1 MMIKNIKM
9 KKTYILLAVLIMTS
23 TVSCKKFLKEDAYDF
38 VSQDNFYQTE
48 GDANAALNGVY
59 NIMQLQ
65 QYYGRTVWILND
77 LTGDQMKVGLPQT
90 NRPELYSQTY
100 TSTNGEISNWWT
112 NSYVLINRA
121 NDVIQNVEN
130 STALAAA
137 PRNNITGN
145 AKFLR
150 ALAYFDLVRS
160 FGDVPLLIKPTQASD
175 EVKVSRTPVKA
186 VYTQIIEDLI
196 YAAAN
201 CTPEPQIPSASKG
214 RVSSGAASA
223 LLAKVY
229 LTRASTAAAEAT
241 DNQNALTECN
251 KVIAAGASVY
261 TLLPFADVF
270 NPDKKTT
277 NKEEIFAV
285 QFGLPPS
292 TGTIT
297 PRMHLPKAVAP
308 FDGNEAFYVENAFA
322 LSYATNDVRRNA
334 TIGAVPG
341 TNNFYYLKFTDSQ
354 RQGNNAR
361 NNWVILRY
369 ADVLLMQSEAL
380 NQINSGDVTK
390 FTGIN
395 LVRARAGLTPLSF
408 STTAGKD
415 DFITALVDER
425 GWEFAAEGQ
434 RRYDLLRLGRM
445 KQQQLKLHSIT
456 LDDKYLLMPIPE
468 TERTLNSSLTQNP
481 GF

>member
-1 MMIKNIKM
+1 M
-9 KKTYILLAVLIMTS
+9 KKINILLAVLVITCA
-23 TVSCKKFLKEDAYDF
+23 VSCKSFLKEDAYDF
-38 VSQDNFYQTE
+38 ISQDKFYKTE
-48 GDANAALNGVY
+48 GDAIAGLNGVFS
-59 NIMQLQ
+59 IMQLQ
-65 QYYGRTVWILND
+65 QHYGRTVWIVND
-77 LTGDQMKVGLPQT
+77 LTGDQMTVGLPQT

-100 TSTNGEISNWWT
+100 TSTNGEISNWWN
-112 NSYVLINRA
+112 NSYVMINRA
-121 NDVIQNVEN
+121 NDVIQNVE
-130 STALAAA
+130 SGTI
-137 PRNNITGN
+137 PQVSRDNIAGN
-145 AKFLR
+145 ARFLR
-150 ALAYFDLVRS
+150 ALGYFDLVRS
-160 FGDVPLLIKPTQASD
+160 FGDVPLLIKATEGTDDLKPA
-175 EVKVSRTPVKA
+175 RTPIKTI
-186 VYTQIIEDLI
+186 YTQIVEDLKF
-196 YAAAN
+196 AEAN
-201 CTPEPQIPSASKG
+201 CTTEDKIPAASKG

-229 LTRASTAAAEAT
+229 LTRASGTAAEAT
-241 DNQNALTECN
+241 DYQDALTACN
-251 KVIAAGASVY
+251 KVIAAGPSVY
-261 TLLPFADVF
+261 TLLPVFADVF
-270 NPDKKTT
+270 NPDKKTA

-322 LSYATNDVRRNA
+322 LSYAANDSRRNA

-341 TNNFYYLKFTDSQ
+341 TSNFYYLKFTDPA

-361 NNWVILRY
+361 NNWEILRY
-369 ADVLLMQSEAL
+369 SDVLLMQSEAL
-380 NQINSGDVTK
+380 NQINPGDATK

-395 LVRARAGLTPLSF
+395 AVRARAGLTPLSF
-408 STTAGKD
+408 ATTPGKE

-445 KQQQLKLHSIT
+445 KQQQLKLHNIT
-456 LDDKYLLMPIPE
+456 LDDKYLLMPVPE
-468 TERTLNSSLTQNP
+468 TERTLNPNLTQNP

>member
-1 MMIKNIKM
+1 M
-9 KKTYILLAVLIMTS
+9 KKINIILAVLVVIGTA
-23 TVSCKKFLKEDAYDF
+23 SCKKFLKEDAYDF
-38 VSQDNFYQTE
+38 VSADKFYKSE

-59 NIMQLQ
+59 NILQLQ
-65 QYYGRTVWILND
+65 QYYGRTVWIVND

-100 TSTNGEISNWWT
+100 TSTNGEISNWW
-112 NSYVLINRA
+112 NNAYVMINRA
-121 NDVIQNVEN
+121 NDVIGNVEN
-130 STALAAA
+130 SAIAA
-137 PRNNITGN
+137 PAKNNIVGN

-150 ALAYFDLVRS
+150 ALAHFDMLRS
-160 FGDVPLLIKPTQASD
+160 FGDVPLLIKATEATDQLKIP
-175 EVKVSRTPVKA
+175 RTPIKT
-186 VYTQIIEDLI
+186 VYTQIIEDLK
-196 YAAAN
+196 YAEAN
-201 CTPEPQIPSASKG
+201 CTPEAQIPAASKG

-229 LTRASTAAAEAT
+229 LTRASGAAAEGS
-241 DNQNALTECN
+241 DYQDALTACN

-270 NPDKKTT
+270 NPDKKTA

-322 LSYATNDVRRNA
+322 LSYAATDIRKNA
-334 TIGAVPG
+334 TLAVVPG
-341 TNNFYYLKFTDSQ
+341 TSNFYYLKFTDPQ

-361 NNWVILRY
+361 NNWVIIRY

-380 NQINSGDVTK
+380 NQINSGDVNK

-395 LVRARAGLTPLSF
+395 AVRARAGLTPLSLA
-408 STTAGKD
+408 TTPGKE

-445 KQQQLKLHSIT
+445 KQQQLKLHNIV
-456 LDDKYLLMPIPE
+456 LEDKYLLMPIPE
-468 TERTLNSSLTQNP
+468 TERTLNENLTQNP

>member
-1 MMIKNIKM
+1 MTKKRNM
-9 KKTYILLAVLIMTS
+9 KKINIFLAVLIMTS
-23 TVSCKKFLKEDAYDF
+23 AVSCKKFLKEDAYDF
-38 VSQDNFYQTE
+38 VSQDNFYKTE

-65 QYYGRTVWILND
+65 QYYGRTVWIVND

-130 STALAAA
+130 SSLAAA
-137 PRNNITGN
+137 SKNNITGN

-175 EVKVSRTPVKA
+175 DVKVSRTPVKA
-186 VYTQIIEDLI
+186 IYTQIIEDLVF
-196 YAAAN
+196 AEAN
-201 CTPEPQIPSASKG
+201 CTPEAQIPSASKG

-251 KVIAAGASVY
+251 KVIAAGPSVY

-322 LSYATNDVRRNA
+322 LSYAANDTRRNA

-341 TNNFYYLKFTDSQ
+341 TNNFYYLKFTDPQ

-369 ADVLLMQSEAL
+369 ADVLLMQSEAI
-380 NQINSGDVTK
+380 NQISSGDATK

-395 LVRARAGLTPLSF
+395 LVRARAGLSPLSLA
-408 STTAGKD
+408 STPGKE

-445 KQQQLKLHSIT
+445 KQQQLKLHNIT
-456 LDDKYLLMPIPE
+456 LDDKYLLMPLPE
-468 TERTLNSSLTQNP
+468 TERTLNPNLTQNP

>member
-1 MMIKNIKM
+1 MV
-9 KKTYILLAVLIMTS
+9 LLNMS
-23 TVSCKKFLKEDAYDF
+23 SCKKFLQEDAYDF
-38 VSQDNFYQTE
+38 ISQDNFYKTE
-48 GDANAALNGVY
+48 GDAYAALNGV
-59 NIMQLQ
+59 ISVMQAQ
-65 QYYGRTVWILND
+65 QYYGRTVWVLND

-100 TSTNGEISNWWT
+100 TSTNGEVANWWN

-130 STALAAA
+130 GPIA
-137 PRNNITGN
+137 PVTRDNIAGN

-160 FGDVPLLIKPTQASD
+160 YGDVPLILKATEATDNLKP
-175 EVKVSRTPVKA
+175 SRTPLKE
-186 VYTQIIEDLI
+186 VYAQIVADLKF
-196 YAAAN
+196 AEAN
-201 CTPEPQIPSASKG
+201 CMKEDKIPAASKG
-214 RVSSGAASA
+214 RASSGAASA

-229 LTRASTAAAEAT
+229 LTRAATTAAEAT
-241 DNQNALTECN
+241 DYQDALTACN
-251 KVIAAGASVY
+251 KVIAVSPGVY

-270 NPDKKTT
+270 NPDKKAT

-285 QFGLPPS
+285 QFGLAPS

-297 PRMHLPKAVAP
+297 PRMHLPKSVFP
-308 FDGNEAFYVENAFA
+308 NDGNEAFYVENAFA
-322 LSYATNDVRRNA
+322 LSYSNTDLRKAA

-341 TNNFYYLKFTDSQ
+341 TANFYYLKFTDLS
-354 RQGNNAR
+354 RQGNSAR

-369 ADVLLMQSEAL
+369 ADVLLMQSEAM
-380 NQINSGDVTK
+380 NQLNSGDPNK
-390 FTGIN
+390 FNGIN
-395 LVRARAGLTPLSF
+395 AVRNRAGLLPLTEVTTP
-408 STTAGKD
+408 GKD
-415 DFITALVDER
+415 NFISALVEER

-445 KQQQLKLHSIT
+445 KQQQLKIHNIT
-456 LDDKYLLMPIPE
+456 LDDKYLLMPVPE
-468 TERTLNSSLTQNP
+468 TERTLNENLSQNT

>member
-1 MMIKNIKM
+1 M
-9 KKTYILLAVLIMTS
+9 KKKNMKKINILIAALILMTAA
-23 TVSCKKFLKEDAYDF
+23 SCKKFLQEDAYDF
-38 VSQDNFYQTE
+38 ISQDKFYKTE
-48 GDANAALNGVY
+48 SDANAALNGVMS
-59 NIMQLQ
+59 IMQLQ
-65 QYYGRTVWILND
+65 QYYGRTVWIVND

-100 TSTNGEISNWWT
+100 TSTNGEISNWW
-112 NSYVLINRA
+112 NNAYVMINRA
-121 NDVIQNVEN
+121 NDVIRNVEGGTIAQA
-130 STALAAA
+130 S
-137 PRNNITGN
+137 RDNIVGN

-160 FGDVPLLIKPTQASD
+160 FGDVPLLIKPTEGTD
-175 EVKVSRTPVKA
+175 NLRPSRTPIKD
-186 VYTQIIEDLI
+186 VYTQIIEDLKF
-196 YAAAN
+196 AETN
-201 CTPEPQIPSASKG
+201 CTTEDKIPAASKG

-229 LTRASTAAAEAT
+229 LTRASSTAAVGT
-241 DNQNALTECN
+241 DYQDALTACN
-251 KVIAAGASVY
+251 KVIAAGPTVY
-261 TLLPFADVF
+261 TLLPAFADVF
-270 NPDKKTT
+270 NPDKKTA

-285 QFGLPPS
+285 QFGLPPN

-322 LSYATNDVRRNA
+322 LSYVTTDTRRAA
-334 TIGAVPG
+334 TIGAVPS
-341 TNNFYYLKFTDSQ
+341 TNNFYYLKFTDPA

-369 ADVLLMQSEAL
+369 ADVLLMKSEAL
-380 NQINSGDVTK
+380 NQINSGDATK
-390 FTGIN
+390 FDGIN
-395 LVRARAGLTPLSF
+395 AVRSRAGLGPLSF
-408 STTAGKD
+408 TTTPGKE

-445 KQQQLKLHSIT
+445 KQQQLKIHNIT

-468 TERTLNSSLTQNP
+468 TERTLNPNLTQNT